1 MAQQEPDRAEGRLR
15 ARGRVRHVEM
25 DTKIRNVWS
34 EIPVPVD
41 SGDTRFT
48 LLVNSPQFPLDL
60 GRRHCTQLF
69 QEVHC
74 ILPGDLCRARGALLP
89 KSSACVL
96 PTENKCQDRLGTAL
110 RGAHSQHGKY

>member
-48 LLVNSPQFPLDL
+48 LLVNSPQFPLPL
-60 GRRHCTQLF
+60 GQEALYPAFPGSALYPARRSVQGKGC
-69 QEVHC
+69 
-74 ILPGDLCRARGALLP
+74 
-89 KSSACVL
+89 SA
-96 PTENKCQDRLGTAL
+96 P
-110 RGAHSQHGKY
+110 